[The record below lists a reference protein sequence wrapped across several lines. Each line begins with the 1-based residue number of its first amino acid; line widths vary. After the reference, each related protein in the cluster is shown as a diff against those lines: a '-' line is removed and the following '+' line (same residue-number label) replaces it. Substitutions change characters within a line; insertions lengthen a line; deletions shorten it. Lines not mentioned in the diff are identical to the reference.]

1 MRVSFEIF
9 FSICY
14 YYYYYNYY
22 YYFTASRSWFLT
34 YIYSNFEN
42 TFFGLSNLEFF
53 IQSLSA
59 SNICLSSFF
68 SFLSFIFFYI
78 YYYHYYNCLCLCVL
92 CVYRPCWETYKIS
105 SRFESFLYL
114 YLRIFYFCIAELWVL
129 VNMKY
134 RKENVHR
141 LLI

>member
-14 YYYYYNYY
+14 YYYYNY

-53 IQSLSA
+53 IESLYA
-59 SNICLSSFF
+59 SNIYLSFFF

-92 CVYRPCWETYKIS
+92 CVYRPCWETHKIS

-114 YLRIFYFCIAELWVL
+114 YFRIFYFWIVELWVL

-134 RKENVHR
+134 RKETVHR